1 MTEQTTPTLPAA
13 QPENFTAAFTIKVN
27 GIRTATVNNRT
38 NVVKQVEWTMIGEEA
53 SQKFELPQTTNL
65 QDPNGQEFIEL
76 ANLTEANVV
85 AWIEAT
91 DTRIPGIKA
100 HIQYVLD
107 REVAKSVLAATAMP
121 WAPVPETA
129 AEPAAATAP
138 TAP

>member
-1 MTEQTTPTLPAA
+1 MTEQTTIPAAA
-13 QPENFTAAFTIKVN
+13 QPDNFTAAFTIKVN
-27 GIRTATVNNRT
+27 GIRTATVGNRT
-38 NVVKQVEWTMIGEEA
+38 NVVKQVDWTLIGEEA
-53 SQKFELPQTTNL
+53 SQKFELPQTTAL
-65 QDPNGQEFIEL
+65 ADPDGQPFIEL

-107 REVAKSVLAATAMP
+107 HEVAKSALASTSMP
-121 WAPVPETA
+121 WAPVPETP

-138 TAP
+138 PAP